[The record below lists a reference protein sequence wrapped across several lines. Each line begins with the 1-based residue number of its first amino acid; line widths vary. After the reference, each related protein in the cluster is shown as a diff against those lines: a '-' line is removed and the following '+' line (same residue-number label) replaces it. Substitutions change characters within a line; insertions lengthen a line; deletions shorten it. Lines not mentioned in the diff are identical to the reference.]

1 MLILED
7 DFVKAF
13 DLPEPEIKLELAIL
27 LFQRGKVSS
36 RKAANLA
43 GINFLKFWEEL
54 SKRGID
60 LISEKTYINESGE
73 NNF

>member
-1 MLILED
+1 MLVLED

-13 DLPEPEIKLELAIL
+13 DLSEPQIKLELAIL
-27 LFQRGKVSS
+27 LFQQGKVSS
-36 RKAANLA
+36 RKAAGLA

-54 SKRGID
+54 SNRGID

-73 NNF
+73 LNF

>member
-1 MLILED
+1 MLVLED

-13 DLPEPEIKLELAIL
+13 DLSEPEIKLELAIL
-27 LFQRGKVSS
+27 LFQQGKVSS